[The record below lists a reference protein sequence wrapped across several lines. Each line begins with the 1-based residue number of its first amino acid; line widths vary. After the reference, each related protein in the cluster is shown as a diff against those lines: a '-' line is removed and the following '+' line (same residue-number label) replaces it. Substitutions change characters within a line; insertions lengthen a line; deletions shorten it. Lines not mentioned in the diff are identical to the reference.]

1 MKSREVI
8 MEISIKHPRFQAK
21 KLSVSTRTVFKN
33 PSLLVDG
40 IEQKKMKGLKR
51 RYLLEDD
58 NGSQA
63 IVEVKSVI
71 DPIPTIVIDGEKIS
85 LAPPMVWYE
94 YVLLCLP
101 LLLILIGG
109 AIGAFVGIV
118 GATINASFIR
128 GHGSTLARYG
138 YALLV
143 TLICYLVY
151 IIMASAILLLLK

>member
-1 MKSREVI
+1 
-8 MEISIKHPRFQAK
+8 MELSIKHPRFQGK

-71 DPIPTIVIDGEKIS
+71 DPIPTIVIDGENIS
-85 LAPPMVWYE
+85 LAPPMTWYE
-94 YVLLCLP
+94 YVLSYLP
-101 LLLILIGG
+101 LLLLIGG
-109 AIGAFVGIV
+109 MIGAVVGVV
-118 GATINASFIR
+118 GATINASIIR

-151 IIMASAILLLLK
+151 IVMATLFILLLK